1 VNLAYAA
8 VVATIIFTI
17 ISQLLQKCVAH
28 QRSSSTENGGGHWYL
43 QQPTFWLALICL
55 GIGMLFWLYALTML
69 DVSKAYSLLSVNY
82 LLVPLFAQ
90 IWFREKLTS
99 LQWLGIG
106 TLIVGLIMIGRS

>member
-1 VNLAYAA
+1 MNLAYAA

-28 QRSSSTENGGGHWYL
+28 QCASSKANTGLHWYL
-43 QQPTFWLALICL
+43 QQPTFWLALACL
-55 GIGMLFWLYALTML
+55 SIGMLFWLYALTML
-69 DVSKAYSLLSVNY
+69 DVSKAYSLLSANY

-106 TLIVGLIMIGRS
+106 ALIVGLIMIGRS